1 MYLVVSQLKNGQIEI
16 EHGCFNP
23 LADDRATSW
32 IPTREANISKRTKSE
47 NIHEIGLKDY
57 LFI

>member
-1 MYLVVSQLKNGQIEI
+1 MYLNSKMDKSKLNMAV
-16 EHGCFNP
+16 FNP

-32 IPTREANISKRTKSE
+32 IPTREANISKSTKSE
-47 NIHEIGLKDY
+47 NIHKIGLKDY

>member
-1 MYLVVSQLKNGQIEI
+1 MYLNSKMDKSKLNMAV
-16 EHGCFNP
+16 FNP
-23 LADDRATSW
+23 LADDRSTSW

-47 NIHEIGLKDY
+47 NIHKIGLKDY

>member
-1 MYLVVSQLKNGQIEI
+1 MDKSKLNMAV
-16 EHGCFNP
+16 FNP

-47 NIHEIGLKDY
+47 NIHKIGLKDY